1 MKDSMSKRMMKAAV
15 FVMGHEFCGVI
26 TDPGDSDFKIGT
38 EPYNGQICTAAS
50 AICALREKNSSA
62 GK

>member
-1 MKDSMSKRMMKAAV
+1 MMKAAV
-15 FVMGHEFCGVI
+15 FVMGHEFCGVV

-50 AICALREKNSSA
+50 AICALREKNSFV